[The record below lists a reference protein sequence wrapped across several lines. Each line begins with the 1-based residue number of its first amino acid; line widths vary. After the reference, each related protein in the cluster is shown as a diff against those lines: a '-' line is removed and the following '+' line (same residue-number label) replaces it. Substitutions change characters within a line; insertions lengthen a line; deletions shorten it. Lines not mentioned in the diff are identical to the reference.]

1 MIPFEDKTVE
11 YRIFD
16 EGSGKNIKGITN
28 ETTWKFMFDRYVVL
42 KNLIPKDIINMTLD
56 NWKAHEHS
64 ESSGLYREE
73 NDITYKNP
81 ASSIGKSTAQYS
93 APWAIGLH
101 NWLHQELKRHID
113 LDLGITYAYSRKY
126 ERGAY
131 LGSHL
136 DRPSCE
142 ISATLCLDYKS
153 DDGSPWP
160 IWLRNDKNYITEE
173 AETVKNE
180 SQDYSQRERKKNGC
194 KQLLL
199 EPGDV
204 LLYQG
209 PNIPHW
215 RDYFLGEYSYHIF
228 VHFYNRRSEMRRLE
242 KFYKDGKLGD
252 EGIAGKLILG
262 TLEHDGRLSKYHSDD
277 KRQDDYIE
285 FMNEYQHYQQTRE
298 GREVLER
305 CVNYYDDLKRV
316 DK

>member
-1 MIPFEDKTVE
+1 MIPFEDKTIE
-11 YRIFD
+11 YRVFD
-16 EGSGKNIKGITN
+16 ESCKKKVKGMTN
-28 ETTWKFMFDRYVVL
+28 ETTWKFMKDRYVVL

-93 APWAIGLH
+93 APWAIALH
-101 NWLHQELKRHID
+101 NWLHEELKKHID
-113 LDLGITYAYSRKY
+113 LTLGITYAYSRKY

-142 ISATLCLDYKS
+142 ISATLCLEYQS
-153 DDGSPWP
+153 DDGTPWP

-173 AETVKNE
+173 AETVRLE
-180 SQDYSQRERKKNGC
+180 SQALNQRERKKNGC

-199 EPGDV
+199 EPGDI

-228 VHFYNRRSEMRRLE
+228 VHFYNHRSMMSKIRGFWQNGRPFDGMAGEIVKGQLE
-242 KFYKDGKLGD
+242 Y
-252 EGIAGKLILG
+252 
-262 TLEHDGRLSKYHSDD
+262 DGRLSKYHSDD
-277 KRQDDYIE
+277 ERREEYKE
-285 FMNEYQHYQQTRE
+285 FCKEYAHLQKTRD
-298 GREVLER
+298 GREFLAH
-305 CVNYYDDLKRV
+305 CVNYYDDLEKV
-316 DK
+316 EK

>member
-1 MIPFEDKTVE
+1 MIRFEDKTVE
-11 YRIFD
+11 YRVFD
-16 EGSGKNIKGITN
+16 EGSGKKVKGMTN
-28 ETTWKFMFDRYVVL
+28 QTTWNFIENRYVVL
-42 KNLIPKDIINMTLD
+42 KNLIPKHVINMTLD
-56 NWKAHEHS
+56 NWKAHEQS
-64 ESSGLYREE
+64 DNSGIYREE
-73 NDITYKNP
+73 TDITYKNP
-81 ASSIGKSTAQYS
+81 ESSIGKSTAQYS
-93 APWAIGLH
+93 APWAIALH
-101 NWLHQELKRHID
+101 NWLHEELKKHID
-113 LDLGITYAYSRKY
+113 FDLGITYAYSRKY

-160 IWLRNDKNYITEE
+160 IWVRNDKNYITEE

-180 SQDYSQRERKKNGC
+180 SQDLTQRERKRNGC

-228 VHFYNRRSEMRRLE
+228 VHFYNKFGGMRKINGFFDE
-242 KFYKDGKLGD
+242 TKDP
-252 EGIAGKLILG
+252 GIAGTIVKG
-262 TLEHDGRLSKYHSDD
+262 VLEYDGRLSKYSSGDE
-277 KRQDDYIE
+277 RTE
-285 FMNEYQHYQQTRE
+285 EYQRFAEEYANVQRTQD
-298 GREVLER
+298 GRNFLKD
-305 CVNYYDDLKRV
+305 CVNYYEDREKV
-316 DK
+316 D

>member
-11 YRIFD
+11 YRVFD
-16 EGSGKNIKGITN
+16 EESGKKIKGVTN
-28 ETTWKFMFDRYVVL
+28 ETTWKFMHDRYVVL
-42 KNLIPKDIINMTLD
+42 RNLIPKDIINMTLD
-56 NWKAHEHS
+56 NWKVHEQS
-64 ESSGLYREE
+64 KDSGIYREE
-73 NDITYKNP
+73 RDITYKNP

-101 NWLHQELKRHID
+101 NWLHEELKRHID
-113 LDLGITYAYSRKY
+113 MDLGITYAYSRKY

-142 ISATLCLDYKS
+142 VSATLCLDYVS

-160 IWLRNDKNYITEE
+160 IWLRNDKNYITED

-180 SQDYSQRERKKNGC
+180 SQDLTQRERKKNGC

-199 EPGDV
+199 EPGDI

-228 VHFYNRRSEMRRLE
+228 VHFYNKGSEMR
-242 KFYKDGKLGD
+242 KINGFYQDSKPSS
-252 EGIAGKLILG
+252 GIAGNIVKG
-262 TLEHDGRLSKYHSDD
+262 FLEYDGRLSKYQSNDE
-277 KRQDDYIE
+277 RTEGYRE
-285 FMNEYQHYQQTRE
+285 FCEEYARIQETPDGKKFLAE
-298 GREVLER
+298 
-305 CVNYYDDLKRV
+305 CVNYYDELKRV
-316 DK
+316 EK